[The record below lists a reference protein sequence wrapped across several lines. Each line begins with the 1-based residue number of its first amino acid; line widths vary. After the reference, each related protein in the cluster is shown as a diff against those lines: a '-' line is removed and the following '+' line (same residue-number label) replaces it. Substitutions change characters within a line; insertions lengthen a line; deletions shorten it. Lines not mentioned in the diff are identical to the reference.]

1 VSSFLV
7 DVMLPAVKFWQA
19 LSDEEKVAALS
30 LEMELEEN
38 EVLEQM
44 MDAKADCAPAFR
56 GATASY
62 TNQGCRTSLIA
73 KKVEVMERGMRD
85 AMRIAAKTPR
95 GMMQLS

>member
-1 VSSFLV
+1 MSSLKQ
-7 DVMLPAVKFWQA
+7 LK
-19 LSDEEKVAALS
+19 LEEKTAALT

-38 EVLEQM
+38 EVLDEM
-44 MDAKADCAPAFR
+44 MEAKADCAPAFR

-62 TNQGCRTSLIA
+62 TNQGCRTSVIA

-85 AMRIAAKTPR
+85 AMRIAARMPR